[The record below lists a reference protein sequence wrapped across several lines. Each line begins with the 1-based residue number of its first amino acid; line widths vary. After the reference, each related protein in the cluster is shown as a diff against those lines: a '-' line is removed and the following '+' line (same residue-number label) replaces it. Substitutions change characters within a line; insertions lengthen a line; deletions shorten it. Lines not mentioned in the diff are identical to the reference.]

1 MYSAPTKS
9 NVINYSSEASRSK
22 KLNTAKLVREMNFGT
37 TEDKTMVIK
46 EFANSKAATIF
57 LCGQKALKKK

>member
-46 EFANSKAATIF
+46 NSPTARPPPSSSAA
-57 LCGQKALKKK
+57 KKL